1 MDKQFLH
8 SFKPK
13 IKYKPKPILM
23 TTRRNF
29 LRKAALG
36 SAAFSSV
43 GGFTVLSAHNNSA
56 IDLEKEKSN
65 FEPTANE
72 QSFPGWDVT
81 FEESSSEL
89 LLSNGSVS
97 VKGQLCF
104 VSDSKKWTISK
115 SRDGQSNRYAL
126 VDLQNNVQGYI
137 DFNQNCKQIQ
147 LFYYHRTA
155 QAYKGELTYTGR
167 ITFLSNSFACRTKAR
182 VGERVLSLSCGS
194 TDSLLNDSL
203 FAPESDLALRLDA
216 AYLNITT
223 LGSSSYS
230 FVMSG
235 QICESAEE
243 VFTFNLAPNYYKNR
257 YVPYYHPL
265 DRTRCSKTPT
275 GWMSWNTY
283 FDKATADDNLG
294 EARIG
299 QKYLQPFGCE
309 FWSIE
314 SWQGNSPHLP
324 VSNFYNMNLEVD
336 ANKFPKGMKDLA
348 DEIRKLGFRPGL
360 WTAPFGTGNKEFYD
374 AHKAWFLHDKDGK
387 PISCWNGRYTLDPTV
402 TEAREHLK
410 NIHKIA
416 SHEWGYEFFK
426 IDGMSGRSH
435 GYCAHL
441 YERPEIRACFR
452 DPSCLNPFE
461 LCIKAFRD
469 GIGEDRIFLACQGHT
484 SGPEALYADASRIG
498 ADIVHPNEPVKWGN
512 VLNQGRCT
520 INQVFTH
527 NIVMVSDPDT
537 LLVHDLPLEEARVS
551 ATIVSLPGQLT
562 FFGDKLAGLSEE
574 RMKML
579 QQTLPVAEVRP
590 VSLYPY
596 FSMLSIWNLH
606 VQNDLLGNYNVVAL
620 FNWEDEIKSISFTT
634 EELGID
640 SDSEYALYEFWTQQS
655 FSTMKKRFA
664 MVVPAHSVRLLAIHK
679 VKTVP
684 QWISSDRHVSQNAME
699 LKEYEWKTDTSKLVG
714 KIQLIGSFPLT
725 MRLRVPNGYSFTKA
739 ECVGAKCSAIQEAD
753 NLLAVTFKTD
763 RTGEY
768 AFWIKF

>member
-1 MDKQFLH
+1 M
-8 SFKPK
+8 
-13 IKYKPKPILM
+13 I
-23 TTRRNF
+23 TRRNF

-43 GGFTVLSAHNNSA
+43 GGLTVLSAQNNSD
-56 IDLEKEKSN
+56 IDRIKENSN
-65 FEPTANE
+65 FGNTGIEHP
-72 QSFPGWDVT
+72 FPGWKVSFDQP
-81 FEESSSEL
+81 SSEL
-89 LLSNGSVS
+89 LLTNGSVS
-97 VKGQLCF
+97 VKGQLDF
-104 VSDSKKWTISK
+104 ISDSKKWTVSK
-115 SRDGQSNRYAL
+115 SRDGLPNRYAL

-137 DFNQNCKQIQ
+137 VFNQNFEQLQ

-167 ITFLSNSFACRTKAR
+167 ITFSADSFACHTKAR

-194 TDSLLNDSL
+194 TNSLLNDSL
-203 FAPESDLALRLDA
+203 FAPESDTALRLDA
-216 AYLNITT
+216 ANLHLET
-223 LGSSSYS
+223 LGTGSYS

-235 QICESAEE
+235 QICESAED
-243 VFTFNLAPNYYKNR
+243 VFTFNLEPNYYKNR
-257 YVPYYHPL
+257 YVPYYHPI
-265 DRTRCSKTPT
+265 DRARCRKVPT

-283 FDKATADDNLG
+283 FDKATADDNLA

-324 VSNFYNMNLEVD
+324 VSDFYNMNLEVD
-336 ANKFPKGMKDLA
+336 ANKFPRGMKQLA
-348 DEIRKLGFRPGL
+348 EDIRALGFRPGL

-387 PISCWNGRYTLDPTV
+387 PLSCWNGRYTLDPTV
-402 TEAREHLK
+402 PEAREHLK
-410 NIHKIA
+410 NIHKTA

-452 DPSCLNPFE
+452 DPSCLNSFE
-461 LCIKAFRD
+461 LCIKAFRE

-484 SGPEALYADASRIG
+484 SGPEAQYADASRIG
-498 ADIVHPNEPVKWGN
+498 ADIVHPNQPVKWGN
-512 VLNQGRCT
+512 VFNQGRCT

-527 NIVMVSDPDT
+527 NIVMIADPDT
-537 LLVHDLPLEEARVS
+537 LLVHDLPVEEARVS
-551 ATIVSLPGQLT
+551 ATIIALPGQLT

-579 QQTLPVAEVRP
+579 QQTLPVADVRP

-596 FSMLSIWNLH
+596 FSMLPIWNLG

-620 FNWEDEIKSISFTT
+620 FNWEDETKSISYTT

-640 SDSEYALYEFWTQQS
+640 SDLEYALYEFWTQKS
-655 FSTMKKRFA
+655 FSTMKGSFA
-664 MVVPAHSVRLLAIHK
+664 MDVPAHSVRLLAIHK

-684 QWISSDRHVSQNAME
+684 QWISSDRHVSQNGME
-699 LKEYEWKTDTSKLVG
+699 LKEYEWKTDTSTLVG

-725 MRLRVPNGYSFTKA
+725 MRLRLPNGYSLTKA
-739 ECVGAKCSAIQEAD
+739 ECTGAKCSAIKEAD
-753 NLLAVTFKTD
+753 NLLAVTFKAD
-763 RTGEY
+763 KTGDY
-768 AFWIKF
+768 TFRIKF